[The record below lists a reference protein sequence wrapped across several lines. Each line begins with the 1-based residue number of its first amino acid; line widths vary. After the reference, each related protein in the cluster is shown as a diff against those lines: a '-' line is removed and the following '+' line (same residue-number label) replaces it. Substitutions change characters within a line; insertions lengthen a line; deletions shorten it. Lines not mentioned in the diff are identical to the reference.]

1 MKNPSCELTNMI
13 MIQNPSTGEVVVIN
27 RKKSWTGLSFPGGHV
42 EPGESFYD
50 SAVREAY
57 EETGLE
63 VKNLELCGII
73 NWSNTKTFDRYLVYL
88 YRTTDYSGNLIPGTD
103 EGDVFWLDPKDF
115 EKYPDTNS
123 FRDYIPLFFGEK
135 PREAF
140 GKWND
145 ENPGVIVEYK

>member
-73 NWSNTKTFDRYLVYL
+73 NWSNTKTFDRYLYISTEQPITAATL
-88 YRTTDYSGNLIPGTD
+88 FREPMKAMFSGSIQKISKNTRIQTASETTYRFSSEKNREKLSANGTMKIQ
-103 EGDVFWLDPKDF
+103 VL
-115 EKYPDTNS
+115 
-123 FRDYIPLFFGEK
+123 
-135 PREAF
+135 
-140 GKWND
+140 
-145 ENPGVIVEYK
+145 